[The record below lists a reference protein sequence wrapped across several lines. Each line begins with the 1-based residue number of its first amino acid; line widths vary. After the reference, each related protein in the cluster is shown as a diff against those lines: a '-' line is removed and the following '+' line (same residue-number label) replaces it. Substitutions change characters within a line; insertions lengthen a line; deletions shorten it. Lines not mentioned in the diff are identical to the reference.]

1 MKPAYITD
9 LDHTFLRS
17 DLTLSRFSID
27 TWNRI
32 ASDTTI
38 SIATARSYKK
48 VMQFLGPLRLN
59 APLVLLDGAL
69 VVTGEKRVI
78 DLKFIDRET
87 GDAIIDEAG
96 KFAIYPVIISLED
109 DDLNE
114 AFVYPTMLNHH
125 QTLLVERY
133 LGDDNLMQ
141 QRVSRAREKNL
152 KIVYMGEEAL
162 LRSLHTHLL
171 ELFSDQIKMILGPE
185 AYLGCYYLTILHP
198 MADKSHGLVSASHH
212 VGHDTSE
219 MTVFGDSTN
228 DLGMFALSGRSIAVK
243 NAIDAVKAVAD
254 IVLPHTNDEDAVAR
268 YLSQQFKGTV

>member
-32 ASDTTI
+32 ALEATI

-48 VMQFLGPLRLN
+48 VMQFLGSLHLN

-69 VVTGEKRVI
+69 VVTAEKKVI
-78 DLKFIDRET
+78 DLKLIDRET
-87 GDAIIDEAG
+87 GDAVIHEAG
-96 KFAIYPVIISLED
+96 KFGIYPVIISLED

-114 AFVYPTMLNHH
+114 AFVYPTILNHH
-125 QTLLVERY
+125 QELLVERY
-133 LGDDNLMQ
+133 LNDDNLMQ
-141 QRVSRAREKNL
+141 QTVSRARAQNL

-162 LRSLHTHLL
+162 LRDLHTHLQKIFGEQL
-171 ELFSDQIKMILGPE
+171 KMILGPE
-185 AYLGCYYLTILHP
+185 AYLGCYYLTLLHP
-198 MADKSHGLVSASHH
+198 MADKAHGLVSASHF
-212 VGHDTSE
+212 VNHDVSE

-228 DLGMFALSGRSIAVK
+228 DLGMFKLSGRAIAVQ
-243 NAIDAVKAVAD
+243 NAIEAVKAVAD
-254 IVLPHTNDEDAVAR
+254 IVLPHTNDEDAVAHF
-268 YLSQQFKGTV
+268 LSEQRKGTP